1 VQLYTK
7 ILIGM
12 VVGVVL
18 GLLVGPRSAL
28 LPDPSVGQLLIDGTE
43 WIGRLFLAAIR
54 MVVVPLVFCSL
65 AVGVAS
71 LGDPRRLGRIG
82 GRTLL
87 LFLVTVVLAVSIGL
101 GLTNLLR
108 PGDLMDEADR
118 ARLLATYAEDAAA
131 AAGGAVAAPSL
142 LDQLV
147 GMVPVN
153 PVAALA
159 DGDMLQIIVFAVL
172 VGTALTMLPVE
183 RSRPVLAVLD
193 GANEVMVVLVGLA
206 MQLAPFGVAAIL
218 FQVVG
223 TTGWSVLVA
232 LSAYAAI
239 VIVGLLLQLFVVY
252 GSLVRFVAGLPFVRF
267 LRTLRPVI
275 LVAFGTSSSNATLP
289 VTMRSVEEDLGVSR
303 QVASFVLP
311 LGATV
316 NMDGT
321 ALYQGVATV
330 FVAQIYGMD
339 LSVVDQLT
347 IVVMAT
353 LASVGAAGVPGAGM
367 ITLTMVLTAV
377 GVPIEGLALVLG
389 VDRLLD
395 MFRTAVNVLG
405 DCVASAVVARL
416 EGETLR
422 VA

>member
-28 LPDPSVGQLLIDGTE
+28 LPDPSIGQALIDGTE
-43 WIGRLFLAAIR
+43 WVGRLFLAAIR

-71 LGDPRRLGRIG
+71 LGDLRRLGRIG

-87 LFLVTVVLAVSIGL
+87 LFLVTVVLAVTIGL
-101 GLTNLLR
+101 VLANVLR
-108 PGDLMDEADR
+108 PGDLMSDDDR
-118 ARLLATYAEDAAA
+118 ARLLATYGGQAASA
-131 AAGGAVAAPSL
+131 AVGAVAAPSL
-142 LDQLV
+142 IDQVV

-159 DGDMLQIIVFAVL
+159 EGDMLQIIVFAVL
-172 VGTALTMLPVE
+172 LGAALTVLPVA
-183 RSRPVLAVLD
+183 RSQPVLAVLEGVND
-193 GANEVMVVLVGLA
+193 AVVVLVGLA

-232 LSAYAAI
+232 LSAYGAI
-239 VIVGLLLQLFVVY
+239 VLAGLFLHLFVVY
-252 GSLVRFVAGLPFVRF
+252 AALVRFVARLPFFRF
-267 LRTLRPVI
+267 LKALRPVI
-275 LVAFGTSSSNATLP
+275 FLAFGTSSSNATLP
-289 VTMRSVEEDLGVSR
+289 VTMRAVEEDLGVSR
-303 QVASFVLP
+303 QVSSFVLP

-330 FVAQIYGMD
+330 FVAQIYGMN
-339 LSVVDQLT
+339 LSVADQLT

-395 MFRTAVNVLG
+395 MFRTTVNVLG
-405 DCVASAVVARL
+405 DCVASAVVATL
-416 EGETLR
+416 EGEKLR